1 MKLNRE
7 LLGLAFRQWRYQ
19 WRQSF
24 RELKSYGRNPR
35 FVFPW
40 LWLKLSYLLDS
51 PYAVSRRYQRHIK
64 ADNIYVYGETPLTSL
79 EVIAERTGVT
89 TDDHVFELGAGSG
102 FTSIWL
108 QGVKGCQV
116 TAIEQIPLFC
126 WRLQRTSQRMR
137 LHGIDVR
144 CDDYME
150 SPLEDASIIYLYGSN
165 LDDHVITGLAER
177 MAELPAGIK
186 IITVSFAL
194 QPFLHQQAFKVTDRF
209 AVPFEWGEAEVF
221 LQERMSATEV
231 LTIMESGSSESDS
244 YSVSASEREAVENE
258 A

>member
-1 MKLNRE
+1 MAFNRE
-7 LLGLAFRQWRYQ
+7 LLLLAFRQWRYQ

-24 RELKSYGRNPR
+24 RELKRYGRNPR

-51 PYAVSRRYQRHIK
+51 PYAVSRRYQRRIK
-64 ADNIYVYGETPLTSL
+64 AENIYVYGETPLTSL
-79 EVIAERTGVT
+79 ELIAERSGVT
-89 TDDHVFELGAGSG
+89 SDDHVFELGAGSG

-108 QGVKGCQV
+108 QGVKRCQV

-137 LHGIDVR
+137 LQGIDVR
-144 CDDYME
+144 CEDYLT
-150 SPLEDASIIYLYGSN
+150 SPLEGASIIYLYGSN

-177 MAELPAGIK
+177 LAELPAGIR
-186 IITVSFAL
+186 IITVSYAL
-194 QPFLHQQAFKVTDRF
+194 QPFLHQQAFKVTDQF
-209 AVPFEWGEAEVF
+209 TVPFEWGEAEVF

-231 LTIMESGSSESDS
+231 LTIMAPGSHETESYSCIGPESGT
-244 YSVSASEREAVENE
+244 VENE
-258 A
+258 Q